1 MNLFLDE
8 NIDRQIV
15 DRLRGDGHTVWYV
28 AETSPSISDDEVLSS
43 ANSKKA
49 ALITSDKD
57 FGELI
62 FRQRLVSHGVILIRL
77 SGLSLESKANIVSHA
92 VAMYAA
98 EMLGCFTVISKRQI
112 RIRKIFPSG
121 LDSDEVVFAD

>member
-8 NIDRQIV
+8 NIDKQIV
-15 DRLRGDGHTVWYV
+15 DRLRCDGHTVWYV
-28 AETSPSISDDEVLSS
+28 AEMSPSISDDEVLSA

-62 FRQRLVSHGVILIRL
+62 FRQRLISYGVVLIRL

-92 VAMYAA
+92 ISKYST
-98 EMLGCFTVISKRQI
+98 EMLGCFTVISKKRV
-112 RIRKIFPSG
+112 RIRKIFPSE
-121 LDSDEVVFAD
+121 LYSD

>member
-15 DRLRGDGHTVWYV
+15 DRLRDDGHTAWYV
-28 AETSPSISDDEVLSS
+28 AEMSPSISDDEVLSS

-62 FRQRLVSHGVILIRL
+62 FRQRLVSCGVILIRL
-77 SGLSLESKANIVSHA
+77 SGLSLESKTNIVSHA
-92 VAMYAA
+92 ISRYAT
-98 EMLGCFTVISKRQI
+98 EMLGCFTVISKRRV
-112 RIRKIFPSG
+112 RIRKIFPG
-121 LDSDEVVFAD
+121 ELDSD